1 MEKNIT
7 EHYREIAQDIVR
19 KLILS
24 VTSTIEQ
31 KKMPDLY
38 WKLEQAIV
46 DALKEADRNG
56 VNRTTEKMAVIMK
69 EFDLDNGTSES

>member
-69 EFDLDNGTSES
+69 EFDTENGTSES